1 MKILIQGGR
10 VMDPASGLD
19 EKTDLALVDS
29 AVVAIKSIAND
40 FVPDRVIDAQG
51 CIVMPGLVDLAVRL
65 REPGHEHEGM
75 LASEMAAAVAG

>member
-29 AVVAIKSIAND
+29 AVVAIKSIAN
-40 FVPDRVIDAQG
+40 RATIIKGGTSETSSLQS
-51 CIVMPGLVDLAVRL
+51 CVDNAKNK
-65 REPGHEHEGM
+65 PNQTGI
-75 LASEMAAAVAG
+75 